1 MSAAI
6 QLVNHSVI
14 EGEVVDRQSEKHYNN
29 NISLFETAPEQ
40 KMRRAMSYVTQLESE
55 VRTLR
60 EELSSAERSV
70 THYEQLL
77 RNAMLREQELR
88 AQLGE
93 ALQR

>member
-14 EGEVVDRQSEKHYNN
+14 EGEVVDRQSEKHYN

>member
-29 NISLFETAPEQ
+29 ISLFEAAPEQ